1 MEIELRRYKKREG
14 NRESDR
20 EDFVKWNVKVDTDRI
35 IIKTESHVYVK
46 NLKE

>member
-20 EDFVKWNVKVDTDRI
+20 EDFVKWNVKVDT
-35 IIKTESHVYVK
+35 ESHVYVK